1 MKSNKNIS
9 NLKPELKKIFSNLKK
24 LDPPSFLSLPN
35 DDFDEHFLN
44 YSIALKNLE
53 ESRYRYIKKIESEI
67 LCDKFYQLI
76 YKEFLSRGV
85 KKFVYKK
92 KTIKKI
98 IVDSVVDIIT
108 ASDYEVKKD
117 FYPKGTKESIVD
129 YETRIIKKIKKN
141 NLKAILINH
150 EIKCYLEIIGNRIVP
165 TFVPLNFFPMD
176 TYTYTVAKK
185 RYVSH
190 KSSHLL
196 KAISEVICTI
206 GRRLTYE
213 YYLENEIDLECVED
227 LERLK
232 KKRNYANIDIN
243 KSIALCAGF
252 IKGFSKFSKLEIES
266 DRNNRSPINRTEVI
280 KSKFSELRVTDRG
293 ISPLEEIGSP
303 LFVNFSYTYFIDQIH
318 HELHKDD
325 MYMWNLRGCS
335 NIAVSPFIIPER
347 YDQYNEA
354 TMSFKQSILDGLDA
368 SRVELKKKNKLKDF
382 NDLMEAELDN
392 FYNAEILDDLKKG
405 KSLSEVNN
413 LSEKEAY
420 LYCKSRLDV
429 YPKLEI
435 ERIRKKITKYYIK
448 NEKGSAKNDTSNK
461 RRYFSKK
468 FEIYINKN
476 LTKEISLYAK
486 TNALINE
493 NHFLYESE
501 PYNHYT
507 LEKLEKTILKYEHEI
522 RLQNKNQELIENC
535 INEFRFWI
543 SQERQLP
550 TYSSTQRS
558 SLSYDKSFSNIYGK
572 FMPNDFFK
580 LDSVYNQKGKYSNDH
595 INKAK
600 KHIEQFINFIHLN
613 PESTKTF
620 ERMFHVARR
629 HYLEEQ
635 IKNKNLDMS
644 NVTEDD
650 LLLGEEA
657 RFWELLLIFV
667 HTKSSILSRTFMQD
681 ICGTLIRAILFIE
694 GIYAYGEKIE
704 EDLSSNL
711 YSMVVAELDFILPV
725 FDAHIEAMTNQIY
738 WSDKYTLN
746 IPIGYKFFS
755 WQFREAVLDLRNFI
769 SAMED
774 INIYDLPKPS
784 YHKSKNP
791 SFEQV
796 LLLSKNKREVYLK
809 NIHDLRKY
817 IDKRK
822 CKNKNKSE
830 KKDYQRYAQIRN
842 AGLKADDQGKINR
855 KEAKKWLK
863 SRSGRRKLNELY
875 IDNNLDYLIGYID
888 FEEMCS

>member
-1 MKSNKNIS
+1 MTSSFQSTAFQPAASPVDTFVAEPSVLPKTNAEELAGILSSVNPALQNYFGAEINEKKQEQEQLGMEKVMQAS
-9 NLKPELKKIFSNLKK
+9 KPELQRIIN
-24 LDPPSFLSLPN
+24 
-35 DDFDEHFLN
+35 
-44 YSIALKNLE
+44 
-53 ESRYRYIKKIESEI
+53 
-67 LCDKFYQLI
+67 Q
-76 YKEFLSRGV
+76 V
-85 KKFVYKK
+85 KKQDGSKAARQLVGGNMFFRAGVEKQLAITLGGIAETK
-92 KTIKKI
+92 AKTFFNNY
-98 IVDSVVDIIT
+98 T
-108 ASDYEVKKD
+108 VKKQLND
-117 FYPKGTKESIVD
+117 GT
-129 YETRIIKKIKKN
+129 IIN
-141 NLKAILINH
+141 
-150 EIKCYLEIIGNRIVP
+150 
-165 TFVPLNFFPMD
+165 VPLEQYSVESPEFQTALGEYSSTQQSD
-176 TYTYTVAKK
+176 VSGI
-185 RYVSH
+185 RSLYVNKYFLPQQNQAIQKIHLSH
-190 KSSHLL
+190 QEAHN
-196 KAISEVICTI
+196 
-206 GRRLTYE
+206 E
-213 YYLENEIDLECVED
+213 YNV
-227 LERLK
+227 
-232 KKRNYANIDIN
+232 
-243 KSIALCAGF
+243 
-252 IKGFSKFSKLEIES
+252 
-266 DRNNRSPINRTEVI
+266 
-280 KSKFSELRVTDRG
+280 
-293 ISPLEEIGSP
+293 
-303 LFVNFSYTYFIDQIH
+303 Q
-318 HELHKDD
+318 
-325 MYMWNLRGCS
+325 
-335 NIAVSPFIIPER
+335 
-347 YDQYNEA
+347 
-354 TMSFKQSILDGLDA
+354 
-368 SRVELKKKNKLKDF
+368 
-382 NDLMEAELDN
+382 
-392 FYNAEILDDLKKG
+392 NAENKISDTLK
-405 KSLSEVNN
+405 STF
-413 LSEKEAY
+413 Y
-420 LYCKSRLDV
+420 
-429 YPKLEI
+429 
-435 ERIRKKITKYYIK
+435 KID
-448 NEKGSAKNDTSNK
+448 E
-461 RRYFSKK
+461 
-468 FEIYINKN
+468 
-476 LTKEISLYAK
+476 
-486 TNALINE
+486 
-493 NHFLYESE
+493 
-501 PYNHYT
+501 
-507 LEKLEKTILKYEHEI
+507 
-522 RLQNKNQELIENC
+522 NQELIENC

-580 LDSVYNQKGKYSNDH
+580 LDSVYNQKGKYSNNH

-629 HYLEEQ
+629 HYLEKH
-635 IKNKNLDMS
+635 IRNKNLDIS

-694 GIYAYGEKIE
+694 GIYAYGQKIE

-725 FDAHIEAMTNQIY
+725 FDAHIEAMCNQIY
-738 WSDKYTLN
+738 RSDEYTLN

-809 NIHDLRKY
+809 NIRDLRNY

-875 IDNNLDYLIGYID
+875 IDNKLDYLIGYID